1 MIILS
6 CSVKFSKKKTK
17 FSNFYLE
24 QRENGG
30 NLSDFSR
37 LQKSCGNFERFE
49 KWVNVRNEPPVIVVQ
64 FGEPEFKNC
73 SNSSLN
79 YLLFFLW
86 TGPGFVFSV
95 QKFIHAI
102 SVLQKTIGHLIKRT
116 PSDWGSLKN
125 KNLFFKTKWI
135 KVKKTFVSIKG
146 SRCFIVR
153 LSRKSSRSTSDLRNL
168 RTIFLSFSITSS
180 TSNVCRPD
188 RTDLN
193 YDLLTF
199 SWKFTYQL

>member
-1 MIILS
+1 MVEIWATSRDCRKVVATLRGLRS
-6 CSVKFSKKKTK
+6 EWMSETSLQSSSF
-17 FSNFYLE
+17 NL
-24 QRENGG
+24 G
-30 NLSDFSR
+30 NLN
-37 LQKSCGNFERFE
+37 LKI
-49 KWVNVRNEPPVIVVQ
+49 VRIIHWIIY
-64 FGEPEFKNC
+64 F
-73 SNSSLN
+73 
-79 YLLFFLW
+79 FFLS
-86 TGPGFVFSV
+86 TSPGFVFSV

-102 SVLQKTIGHLIKRT
+102 SVLQKTIGHFIKRT
-116 PSDWGSLKN
+116 PSDWGSLKH

-135 KVKKTFVSIKG
+135 EVKKTFVSIKG